1 VLKTIQVVFF
11 FLIISCSNETIY
23 SGKVL
28 NQENFN
34 NLNFKNKETLISIM
48 GMPSYADTIT
58 KKYFYYSEKTHKK
71 SIFNK
76 KTSYSY
82 IFVFEFDENDDII
95 SSNVYDL
102 KNKKDI
108 ASVKQ
113 ETSNDLIKRGL
124 IERVFG
130 GIGPRTELPTTP

>member
-1 VLKTIQVVFF
+1 MFF
-11 FLIISCSNETIY
+11 FFIISCSNETIY

-34 NLNFKNKETLISIM
+34 NLNFKDKENLISQM
-48 GMPSYADTIT
+48 GMPSYEDTIT
-58 KKYFYYSEKTHKK
+58 KKYFYYSEKTLKK

>member
-1 VLKTIQVVFF
+1 MLKTIQVVFF

-34 NLNFKNKETLISIM
+34 NLNFKDKENLISQM
-48 GMPSYADTIT
+48 GMPSYEDTIT
-58 KKYFYYSEKTHKK
+58 KKYFYYSEKTLKK